1 MLFNSY
7 PFLFVFLP
15 VTLIG
20 YQIAGHFHRRAVV
33 IWLGLASLGFYAY
46 WKPAFLVLLL
56 CSIGF
61 NYLAAALISR
71 QIQNAVPSRVWLWV
85 AIAAN
90 LAALCYF
97 KYLFPLLGFVSR
109 TLHASYPAYPSH
121 HWTKV
126 LLPLGISFFTF
137 TQIAY
142 LIDLQQGIAIPGD
155 LFSYLLFVTFFPHLI
170 AGPILHHKSIMPQ
183 FQQNRRYRLQ
193 MNDLAVGAT
202 WFTMGLI
209 KKVVL
214 ADSLAP
220 TANIVFGAKGAVPVG
235 VAWLGVITYAFQ
247 LYFDFSGYSDMA
259 CGLARLFSIDFPL
272 NFSSPFKATN
282 IIDFWARWHITL
294 TQYITSY
301 LYSPLQI
308 IISKRR
314 QEQGK
319 KVSRKAQATP
329 EGFRNMIAVP
339 TMLTMGIAGVWHGAG
354 FQFLIFGLLHG
365 FYITC
370 VHAWRTFFRR
380 TEAELAAL
388 TPFRKRLN
396 HVTAVALTFSAVVFS
411 DVFFR
416 ASNTREALKLLRR
429 MLGLHVAVAA
439 KPVVFESFTRPVV
452 LLLVAG
458 LICWF
463 MPNTQQILVRYKP
476 ALELTA
482 ADGKKRFL
490 PIYWKPNLVWGLA
503 IGVLFMLGLIH
514 AQDPS
519 TFLYFQF

>member
-7 PFLFVFLP
+7 PFLFIFLP
-15 VTLIG
+15 VALIG
-20 YQIAGHFHRRAVV
+20 YQIAGHFHRRAIV
-33 IWLGLASLGFYAY
+33 IWLGLVSLGFYAY

-56 CSIGF
+56 GSISF
-61 NYLAAALISR
+61 NYLSASLISR
-71 QIQNAVPSRVWLWV
+71 QLPNAVPSRVWLWA
-85 AIAAN
+85 AIAGN
-90 LAALCYF
+90 LLALCYF
-97 KYLFPLLGFVSR
+97 KYLFPFLGFLGRATHS
-109 TLHASYPAYPSH
+109 AH

-142 LIDLQQGIAIPGD
+142 LVDLQQGVAAQQD
-155 LFSYLLFVTFFPHLI
+155 FFSYLLFVTFFPHLI

-209 KKVVL
+209 KKAVI

-235 VAWLGVITYAFQ
+235 AAWLGVVTYAFQ
-247 LYFDFSGYSDMA
+247 LYFDFSGYCDMA

-294 TQYITSY
+294 TQYIASY
-301 LYSPLQI
+301 LYSPMQI
-308 IISKRR
+308 VISRRR

-339 TMLTMGIAGVWHGAG
+339 TVLTMTIAGVWHGAG

-380 TEAELAAL
+380 TDAELASLSA
-388 TPFRKRLN
+388 FRKRLN
-396 HVTAVALTFSAVVFS
+396 HLSAVVLTFSAVVFS
-411 DVFFR
+411 DIFFR
-416 ASNTREALKLLRR
+416 APNTREALKLLRR
-429 MLGLHVAVAA
+429 MVGLHVPVSIR
-439 KPVVFESFTRPVV
+439 PVVFESFTRPVV
-452 LLLVAG
+452 LVLLAG
-458 LICWF
+458 LICWGL
-463 MPNTQQILVRYKP
+463 PNTQQILARYKP
-476 ALELTA
+476 ALELTP
-482 ADGKKRFL
+482 ADGKERLL
-490 PIYWKPNLVWGLA
+490 PIYWKPTLAWGLA
-503 IGVLFMLGLIH
+503 VGALFMLGLIH